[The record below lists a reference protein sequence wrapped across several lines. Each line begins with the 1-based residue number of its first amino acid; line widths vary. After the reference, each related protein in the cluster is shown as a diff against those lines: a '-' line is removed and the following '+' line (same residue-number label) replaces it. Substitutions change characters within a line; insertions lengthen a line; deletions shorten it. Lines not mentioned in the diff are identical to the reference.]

1 MLLSAGLPCGRL
13 KVQAANHTNTQGR
26 KIIEEN
32 VLPSLILPN
41 MIRDLVFSNKDEK
54 P

>member
-1 MLLSAGLPCGRL
+1 MREVESSSP
-13 KVQAANHTNTQGR
+13 KPDQHSGR